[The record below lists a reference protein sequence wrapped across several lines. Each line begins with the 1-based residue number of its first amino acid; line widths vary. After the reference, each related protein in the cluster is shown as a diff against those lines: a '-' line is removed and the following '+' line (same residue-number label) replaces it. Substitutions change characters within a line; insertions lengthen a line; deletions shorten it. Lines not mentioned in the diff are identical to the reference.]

1 MQQHSVDVYQY
12 KSLPFNSSALS
23 EDQLNQM
30 GAQGW
35 FLVST
40 LPNIIFAKRI
50 AGSPV
55 VTRVDDPLLLSIK
68 QVADRLNMSR
78 SKVYGLIAAG
88 TIASVKVGRLTRVPR
103 QELEIFVRTMRKG

>member
-1 MQQHSVDVYQY
+1 MHQPSVDVYQY
-12 KSLPFNSSALS
+12 KSLPFQSVALS

-35 FLVST
+35 LLVST
-40 LPNIIFAKRI
+40 LPSIVFVKRI
-50 AGSPV
+50 TSSPV
-55 VTRVDDPLLLSIK
+55 VTRLDDPLLLTIK

-88 TIASVKVGRLTRVPR
+88 TIASMKVGRLTRVPR
-103 QELEIFVRTMRKG
+103 QELEIFVRTMRQH